1 MKFLSL
7 EDKNGVCETIF
18 FPPAYEKHAE
28 DLQGHGPFTVIGK
41 VQSRIK
47 GEANLIA
54 ERAIKWMSPRE
65 VVAKRQKSM
74 EQKELFGISN
84 TLAAARF

>member
-1 MKFLSL
+1 MATDLYP
-7 EDKNGVCETIF
+7 NVAGVRSTIF
-18 FPPAYEKHAE
+18 DQ
-28 DLQGHGPFTVIGK
+28 DLQGHGPFTVIGR

-65 VVAKRQKSM
+65 VVAKRQKSI
-74 EQKELFGISN
+74 EQKELFGMTS
-84 TLAAARF
+84 TLAASRF